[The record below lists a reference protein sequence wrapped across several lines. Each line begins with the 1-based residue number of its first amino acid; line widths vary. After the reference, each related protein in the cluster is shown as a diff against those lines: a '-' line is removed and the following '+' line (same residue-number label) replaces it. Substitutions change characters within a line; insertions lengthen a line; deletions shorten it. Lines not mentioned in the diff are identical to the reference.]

1 MKFIRNRIG
10 TLTAAAIL
18 CLSTGLENPGDDR
31 VCYRISSE

>member
-18 CLSTGLENPGDDR
+18 CLSTGLFCR
-31 VCYRISSE
+31 VLQFQLN

>member
-18 CLSTGLENPGDDR
+18 CLSTGLFAAICR
-31 VCYRISSE
+31 VLQFQLN